1 MNSLNTILLWKSGQA
16 LEWAAQ
22 GGGGVTDPGGV
33 QGTFERCTEGRGLV
47 RTIGDGW
54 MVGLGDAVGLF
65 QTWWFYDSR
74 KKTKILLEKIIRNPA
89 LSTK

>member
-1 MNSLNTILLWKSGQA
+1 MLLFQKSGQA

-33 QGTFERCTEGRGLV
+33 QGTFGRCVEERGLA

-54 MVGLGDAVGLF
+54 MVGLSDPVGLF
-65 QTWWFYDSR
+65 QPR
-74 KKTKILLEKIIRNPA
+74 
-89 LSTK
+89 

>member
-1 MNSLNTILLWKSGQA
+1 
-16 LEWAAQ
+16 
-22 GGGGVTDPGGV
+22 
-33 QGTFERCTEGRGLV
+33 V

-65 QTWWFYDSR
+65 QTRGFYDSR